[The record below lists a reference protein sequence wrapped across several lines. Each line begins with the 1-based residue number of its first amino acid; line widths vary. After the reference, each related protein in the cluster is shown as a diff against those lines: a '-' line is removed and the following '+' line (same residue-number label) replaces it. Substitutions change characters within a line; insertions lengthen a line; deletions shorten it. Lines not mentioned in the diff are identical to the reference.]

1 MIHCPYCG
9 AENPD
14 DARSCGACGQ
24 SLPELTAGGVKCPM
38 CEAENDLGAQLC
50 GECGA
55 RLRPVSPTTASS
67 APTQGAPMGG
77 FSLPEEG
84 TGDLPPPSPLD
95 ASAEAPEEMP
105 SWLQRLLLTH
115 GLVGPEE
122 EEVEPLP
129 PQDRMAEPEREPEE
143 RPVPPAAAETE
154 DWLAAMRETG
164 EEPPLEEPEEMEEM
178 EGVDWLRALRSE
190 GEVLEQLTEEAEEAD
205 LPLDA
210 EVSDWLRSLR
220 EPQPEATVEF
230 PDVRDFEGPDW
241 LRDLVEPVAEA
252 EEIPTAEEPPL
263 AETPV
268 TGEELP
274 DWLRD
279 LGEPG
284 AEEEETSPLVEEPP
298 LAETPVAEEELPD
311 WLRDLGEPG
320 AEEEVPPLVEE
331 PPLAETPIDEEGELP
346 DWLRDLGE
354 PSVEA
359 EREEPSA
366 VEVPPPVEPPE
377 APVVGEEEL
386 PEWLAE
392 LQEEEFEEETIV
404 SPIET
409 VPSPEEPV
417 VEELEG
423 LPEVG
428 ELEEEGEP
436 SESPALVAPH
446 VPAEEV
452 GVDEGEEAEVE
463 VPEWMQEVRGVE
475 PVPAEEVPGEEP
487 TLPDWLTQPAAPE
500 VTVEAGEVAAPEW
513 MQGPVPVDR
522 EVTAEDQD
530 RAPPDWLEGL
540 QPAAEAPVD
549 EQAPPFVGEG
559 IIGPPVPPQ
568 EPVAEVEEGT
578 EDLARA
584 DIPDWLLALRPR
596 EPGEE
601 LAEEEGIVELG
612 GPLAGIRGV
621 LPVEPIITLPR
632 LTPPETVVTEVPPVS
647 GDLFAEIVA
656 QPSVSTAAVPR
667 RVTKPFV
674 AGVQRVLIYVL
685 LLAAVV
691 VPILMETPVYGP
703 KDAKEL
709 QAGGEAFYALLEG
722 RGTIELPV
730 DSAVVVAFD
739 YNPATAAELSLQA
752 RGIVEHLMRRHMRI
766 MAISLYPEG
775 AALAWD
781 VLDELAAG
789 QGYVYGEDY
798 IHLGY
803 LPNQPASVRYFLNN
817 GPAGKGQTDYR
828 NGMAVRGYPV
838 AQGVNDLSAVGLVVE
853 LAGDESTLRT
863 WVEQITVRADV
874 PVVAGVSAATAP
886 YAWPYLDSGQLQALL
901 VGLPGAAEYEGQ
913 ADQQG
918 RAVDS
923 LGSQVAA
930 QSVVVLLI
938 LLGNLVHL
946 TTRGG
951 KK

>member
-24 SLPELTAGGVKCPM
+24 SLPELTAGGVRCPM
-38 CEAENDLGAQLC
+38 CEAENDFGAEFC

-55 RLRPVSPTTASS
+55 RLRPVSATTAAS
-67 APTQGAPMGG
+67 APMGDL
-77 FSLPEEG
+77 SLPEEG
-84 TGDLPPPSPLD
+84 TGDLPPPLPAD
-95 ASAEAPEEMP
+95 ASAEIPEDMP
-105 SWLQRLLLTH
+105 SWLQRLLHTH
-115 GLVGPEE
+115 GLAGPEE
-122 EEVEPLP
+122 EEEAEPLSL
-129 PQDRMAEPEREPEE
+129 QDRMAEPEREP
-143 RPVPPAAAETE
+143 RPAEWPGPPAAAETE

-164 EEPPLEEPEEMEEM
+164 EEPLLEEPEETEEV
-178 EGVDWLRALRSE
+178 EDVDWLQALRSE
-190 GEVLEQLTEEAEEAD
+190 GEVLEQPTEAAEEAD

-220 EPQPEATVEF
+220 EPEPEAAVEP
-230 PDVRDFEGPDW
+230 PDVTDFEGPDW
-241 LRDLVEPVAEA
+241 LRDLGEPAAEA
-252 EEIPTAEEPPL
+252 EEEIPPLAEEPPL
-263 AETPV
+263 AEMPIEEE
-268 TGEELP
+268 EELP

-284 AEEEETSPLVEEPP
+284 AEEEEGIPPLVEEPP
-298 LAETPVAEEELPD
+298 PAEMPVAEEELPD
-311 WLRDLGEPG
+311 WLRDLGEPV
-320 AEEEVPPLVEE
+320 AEEEEL
-331 PPLAETPIDEEGELP
+331 PPLAETPVDEEEELP

-366 VEVPPPVEPPE
+366 VEVTPPVAPPE

-392 LQEEEFEEETIV
+392 LREEEVKEETIV

-409 VPSPEEPV
+409 IPSPEEPA
-417 VEELEG
+417 VEEPEG
-423 LPEVG
+423 LREVG
-428 ELEEEGEP
+428 ELEP
-436 SESPALVAPH
+436 SEPPVPVAPH
-446 VPAEEV
+446 AAEEA
-452 GVDEGEEAEVE
+452 GVDEDEEAEVE
-463 VPEWMQEVRGVE
+463 VPEWLREVRGVE
-475 PVPAEEVPGEEP
+475 PDVTEEVPGEEP

-513 MQGPVPVDR
+513 MQGPMPVDR

-540 QPAAEAPVD
+540 GPVAKAPAD
-549 EQAPPFVGEG
+549 EQAPPFVGEE
-559 IIGPPVPPQ
+559 IAEPPVPPQ
-568 EPVAEVEEGT
+568 EPVAEVEETG
-578 EDLARA
+578 DLARA
-584 DIPDWLLALRPR
+584 DIPEWMLALRPR
-596 EPGEE
+596 ELGEE
-601 LAEEEGIVELG
+601 AVEEEGIVELG

-632 LTPPETVVTEVPPVS
+632 LTPPETVVTEVPPES

-656 QPSVSTAAVPR
+656 QPSVSTAAVSR
-667 RVTKPFV
+667 RVKKPFV
-674 AGVQRVLIYVL
+674 ASVQRVLIYLL

-691 VPILMETPVYGP
+691 VPLLMTPLYGP
-703 KDAKEL
+703 KDAKAL
-709 QAGGEAFYALLEG
+709 QAGAEAFYALLEG
-722 RGTIELPV
+722 RGAIALPA

-752 RGIVEHLMRRHMRI
+752 RDIVEHLMRRRMRV

-775 AALAWD
+775 AALAGD

-789 QGYVYGEDY
+789 QGYTYGENY

-828 NGMAVRGYPV
+828 NGLAVSRYPV

-913 ADQQG
+913 ANQRG